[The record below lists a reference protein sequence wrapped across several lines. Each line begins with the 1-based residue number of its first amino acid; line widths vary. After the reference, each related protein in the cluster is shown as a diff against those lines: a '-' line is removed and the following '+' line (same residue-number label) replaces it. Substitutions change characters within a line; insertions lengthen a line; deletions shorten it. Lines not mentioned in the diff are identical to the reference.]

1 MNLANFPDSKQIAVQ
16 AQPTTSEHPVARSPM
31 SMEPHRLMQVIYAAL
46 AANGVLALLSLMV
59 QNWWTGTQ
67 LLASELLIWVAL
79 RYARQERR
87 VAASNLMLA
96 TLLISLSILV
106 FKAHGLRDEAVSAF
120 PSVMIFAGMFATRRV
135 FVAMMACIL
144 SVLGMV
150 AWLNISG
157 WHVNEVPQVTLFSLF
172 NICTILLVTAF
183 FVWLL
188 ASDWRAALK
197 KLEIENERIRE
208 SHARID
214 KLAFHDSLTGL
225 PNRLLARDRFE
236 QAMALA
242 RRNQTSVA
250 LLYLDL
256 DDFKAV
262 NDSLGH
268 SSGDLLL
275 CDVAQRL
282 TQAVRASDTVSRQG
296 GDEFLIVMG
305 SLGDD
310 SDAAAMA
317 AKISDLLTTPF
328 QVNGLEVST
337 TGSLGIALFPADGD
351 DFETLL
357 KNADMAMYRAKESGR
372 NAFRFYDAEMN
383 TNVIEH
389 LHLISGIRTA
399 LARNEFSLHYQP
411 QFDLKSGRIIGA
423 EALIRWRH
431 PELGLVPPLK
441 FIPVAERC
449 GLIHELGRWVLNEA
463 CRQTRAWQDAGLP
476 RLVIAINLSPVQFRR
491 DDIERDIMNAL
502 AANKLA
508 ANFIEL
514 ELTESLLIADSKDL
528 TALLSRLRG
537 LGLRLSIDDF
547 GTGYSNLGYLKQF
560 EVECLKIDQS
570 FVRRMT
576 ENANDAGIVRA
587 IIEMAHSLSLD
598 VVAEGVEN
606 EAVLSRLIE
615 LGCEFGQGFHWS
627 PALAPDDFVRFLSE
641 HRTRC
646 PELALSA

>member
-1 MNLANFPDSKQIAVQ
+1 
-16 AQPTTSEHPVARSPM
+16 M

>member
-1 MNLANFPDSKQIAVQ
+1 
-16 AQPTTSEHPVARSPM
+16 M
-31 SMEPHRLMQVIYAAL
+31 SMQPHRLMQVIYAAL
-46 AANGVLALLSLMV
+46 AANGVLALLSLTV
-59 QNWWTGTQ
+59 QNWWGGGQ
-67 LLASELLIWVAL
+67 LLATELLLWFAL
-79 RYARQERR
+79 GYARQARK
-87 VAASNLMLA
+87 VAAANLMLA
-96 TLLISLSILV
+96 TLLISVSILI
-106 FKAHGLRDEAVSAF
+106 FRSHGLRDEAVSAF
-120 PSVMIFAGMFATRRV
+120 PGVMIFAGMFATRRV
-135 FVAMMACIL
+135 FVMMMGFIF
-144 SVLGMV
+144 SVLALVVWMNMV
-150 AWLNISG
+150 G
-157 WHVNEVPQVTLFSLF
+157 WHVNEVPPVTSFSLF
-172 NICTILLVTAF
+172 NIVVVLLVTAF

-188 ASDWRAALK
+188 ASDWRAALMR
-197 KLEIENERIRE
+197 LEVENERIRE

-242 RRNQTSVA
+242 KRNQNSVA

-282 TQAVRASDTVSRQG
+282 TGAVRASDTVSRQG

-305 SLGDD
+305 SLTDD

-317 AKISDLLTTPF
+317 VKLIDLLTAPF
-328 QVNGLEVST
+328 RANGLEVST
-337 TGSLGIALFPADGD
+337 TGSLGIALYPADGQ

-411 QFDLKSGRIIGA
+411 QFELKTGRIIGA

-449 GLIHELGRWVLNEA
+449 GLIHDLGRWVLNEA
-463 CRQTRAWQDAGLP
+463 CRQARAWQDAGLP
-476 RLVIAINLSPVQFRR
+476 RLVIAVNLSPVQFRR

-502 AANKLA
+502 GANKLA
-508 ANFIEL
+508 ANCIEL

-528 TALLSRLRG
+528 TALLGRLRAMG
-537 LGLRLSIDDF
+537 IRLSIDDF
-547 GTGYSNLGYLKQF
+547 GTGYSNLGYLKRF

-576 ENANDAGIVRA
+576 ENTNDAGIVRA
-587 IIEMAHSLSLD
+587 IVEMARSLSLD
-598 VVAEGVEN
+598 VVAEGVET
-606 EAVLSRLIE
+606 EAVMKRLIE
-615 LGCEFGQGFHWS
+615 LGCEYGQGFHWS
-627 PALAPDDFVRFLSE
+627 PALAPDDFVRFIATHQAQSLK
-641 HRTRC
+641 
-646 PELALSA
+646 PALIA

>member
-1 MNLANFPDSKQIAVQ
+1 MQ
-16 AQPTTSEHPVARSPM
+16 
-31 SMEPHRLMQVIYAAL
+31 PHRLMQVIYSAL
-46 AANGVLALLSLMV
+46 AANGVLALLSLAV
-59 QNWWTGTQ
+59 QNWWAGAQ
-67 LLASELLIWVAL
+67 LLATELLLWFAL
-79 RYARQERR
+79 RYAHQERR
-87 VAASNLMLA
+87 VAAANLMLA
-96 TLLISLSILV
+96 TLLISMSILI

-120 PSVMIFAGMFATRRV
+120 PGVMIFAGMFATRRV
-135 FVAMMACIL
+135 FVVMMGLIFF
-144 SVLGMV
+144 VLGMV
-150 AWLNISG
+150 AWLNMTG
-157 WHVNEVPQVTLFSLF
+157 WHVNEVPPVTLFSLF
-172 NICTILLVTAF
+172 NICMVLLVTAF

-188 ASDWRAALK
+188 ASDWRTALQR
-197 KLEIENERIRE
+197 LEFENERICE

-214 KLAFHDSLTGL
+214 RLAFHDSLTGL

-282 TQAVRASDTVSRQG
+282 TLAVRASDTVSRQG

-305 SLGDD
+305 SLADD

-317 AKISDLLTTPF
+317 VKIIDVLTMAF

-337 TGSLGIALFPADGD
+337 TGSLGIALYPADGG

-423 EALIRWRH
+423 EALIRWHH

-463 CRQTRAWQDAGLP
+463 CRQAKAWQDAGLS

-508 ANFIEL
+508 ANCIEL

-528 TALLSRLRG
+528 TALLSRLRAQ
-537 LGLRLSIDDF
+537 GLRLSIDDF

-598 VVAEGVEN
+598 VVAEGLEN
-606 EAVLSRLIE
+606 EAVLNRLIE

-627 PALAPDDFVRFLSE
+627 PALAPDDFVHFLNGY
-641 HRTRC
+641 RTRC
-646 PELALSA
+646 PELALTA

>member
-1 MNLANFPDSKQIAVQ
+1 
-16 AQPTTSEHPVARSPM
+16 M
-31 SMEPHRLMQVIYAAL
+31 SMHPHRLMQVIYAAL

-188 ASDWRAALK
+188 ASDWRTALK

-463 CRQTRAWQDAGLP
+463 CRQTRVWQDAGLP

-502 AANKLA
+502 AANRLA
-508 ANFIEL
+508 ANCIEL

-528 TALLSRLRG
+528 TALLSRLRA

-606 EAVLSRLIE
+606 EAVLNRLID

-627 PALAPDDFVRFLSE
+627 PALAPDDFVRFLNE

>member
-1 MNLANFPDSKQIAVQ
+1 
-16 AQPTTSEHPVARSPM
+16 M
-31 SMEPHRLMQVIYAAL
+31 SLQPHRLMQVIYAAL
-46 AANGVLALLSLMV
+46 AANGILALLSLAV
-59 QNWWTGTQ
+59 QNWWTGVQ
-67 LLASELLIWVAL
+67 LLATELLLGFAL
-79 RYARQERR
+79 RYVRQART
-87 VAASNLMLA
+87 VAAANLMLA
-96 TLLISLSILV
+96 TLLISVSILI
-106 FKAHGLRDEAVSAF
+106 FKSHGLRDEAVSAF
-120 PSVMIFAGMFATRRV
+120 PCVMIFAGMFATRRL
-135 FVAMMACIL
+135 FVAMMAFIFL
-144 SVLGMV
+144 VLGLVVWMNM
-150 AWLNISG
+150 AG
-157 WHVNEVPQVTLFSLF
+157 WHVNDVPPVTLFSLF
-172 NICTILLVTAF
+172 NIVTVLLVTAF

-188 ASDWRAALK
+188 ASDWRAALLR
-197 KLEIENERIRE
+197 LEVENERIRE

-282 TQAVRASDTVSRQG
+282 NQAVRASDTVSRQG

-317 AKISDLLTTPF
+317 VKIIDLLTTPF

-337 TGSLGIALFPADGD
+337 TGSLGIALYPADGG

-372 NAFRFYDAEMN
+372 NAFRFYDVEMN

-411 QFDLKSGRIIGA
+411 QFELKSGRIVGA

-463 CRQTRAWQDAGLP
+463 CRQAKAWQDAGLP
-476 RLVIAINLSPVQFRR
+476 RLVIAVNLSSVQFRR
-491 DDIERDIMNAL
+491 DDIERDVMNAL
-502 AANKLA
+502 ATNNLA
-508 ANFIEL
+508 ANCIEL

-528 TALLSRLRG
+528 TALLSRLRA
-537 LGLRLSIDDF
+537 LGIRLSIDDF
-547 GTGYSNLGYLKQF
+547 GTGYSNLGYLKRF

-587 IIEMAHSLSLD
+587 IVEMAHSLSLD
-598 VVAEGVEN
+598 VVAEGVET
-606 EAVLSRLIE
+606 EAVLNRLIE

-627 PALAPDDFVRFLSE
+627 PALAPDDFVRFM
-641 HRTRC
+641 RDYQTRC

>member
-1 MNLANFPDSKQIAVQ
+1 
-16 AQPTTSEHPVARSPM
+16 M
-31 SMEPHRLMQVIYAAL
+31 SLQPHRLMQVIYATL
-46 AANGVLALLSLMV
+46 AANGFLALLSLAV
-59 QNWWTGTQ
+59 QNWWAGVQ
-67 LLASELLIWVAL
+67 LLATELLLWFAL
-79 RYARQERR
+79 RYARSGRT
-87 VAASNLMLA
+87 VAAANLMLA
-96 TLLISLSILV
+96 TLLISMSILI
-106 FKAHGLRDEAVSAF
+106 FKSHGLRDEAVSAF
-120 PSVMIFAGMFATRRV
+120 PGVMIFAGMFATRRV
-135 FVAMMACIL
+135 FVVMLGFIFL
-144 SVLGMV
+144 VLGLVVWMNM
-150 AWLNISG
+150 AG
-157 WHVNEVPQVTLFSLF
+157 WHINEVPPVTLVSLF
-172 NICTILLVTAF
+172 YVCTVLLVTAF

-188 ASDWRAALK
+188 ASDWRAALMR
-197 KLEIENERIRE
+197 LEVENERMRE
-208 SHARID
+208 SHVRFD

-242 RRNQTSVA
+242 KRNQTSVA

-256 DDFKAV
+256 DDFKSV

-282 TQAVRASDTVSRQG
+282 TQEVRASDTVSRQG

-305 SLGDD
+305 SLADD

-317 AKISDLLTTPF
+317 VKIIDLLTTPF
-328 QVNGLEVST
+328 QANGLEVST
-337 TGSLGIALFPADGD
+337 TGSLGIALYPADGS

-399 LARNEFSLHYQP
+399 LARHEFSLHYQP
-411 QFDLKSGRIIGA
+411 QFELKSGRIVGA

-463 CRQTRAWQDAGLP
+463 CRQAKAWQDAGLP
-476 RLVIAINLSPVQFRR
+476 KLVIAVNLSPVQFRR

-502 AANKLA
+502 ATNNLA
-508 ANFIEL
+508 ANCIEL

-528 TALLSRLRG
+528 NALLSRLRA
-537 LGLRLSIDDF
+537 LGIRLSIDDF
-547 GTGYSNLGYLKQF
+547 GTGYSNLGYLKRF

-576 ENANDAGIVRA
+576 ENTNDAGIVRA

-598 VVAEGVEN
+598 VVAEGVET
-606 EAVLSRLIE
+606 EAVLNRLIE

-627 PALAPDDFVRFLSE
+627 PALAPDDFVRFLNG
-641 HRTRC
+641 HQARC
-646 PELALSA
+646 PELALST

>member
-1 MNLANFPDSKQIAVQ
+1 
-16 AQPTTSEHPVARSPM
+16 M
-31 SMEPHRLMQVIYAAL
+31 SLQPHRLIQVIYATLAVTAFVAFSSL
-46 AANGVLALLSLMV
+46 AAQAWL
-59 QNWWTGTQ
+59 TGGQ
-67 LLASELLIWVAL
+67 LLATAFMLFVAL
-79 RYARQERR
+79 RYARQGRQVR
-87 VAASNLMLA
+87 SANLMLI
-96 TLLISLSILV
+96 TLLISLSVLI
-106 FKAHGLRDEAVSAF
+106 FKSHGLRDEAVSAL
-120 PSVMIFAGMFATRRV
+120 PGIMIFAGMFATRRV
-135 FVAMMACIL
+135 F
-144 SVLGMV
+144 LGMMVFIFAILTLIVWANV
-150 AWLNISG
+150 AG
-157 WHVNEVPQVTLFSLF
+157 WYTNEVPPVTWLSLV
-172 NICTILLVTAF
+172 NMLGILLVTAF

-188 ASDWRAALK
+188 ASDWRRTLAR
-197 KLEIENERIRE
+197 LEIENERMRE

-242 RRNQTSVA
+242 KRNNTSVA

-275 CDVAQRL
+275 CEMAQRL
-282 TQAVRASDTVSRQG
+282 TQAVRGSDTVSRQG

-317 AKISDLLTTPF
+317 VKIIDLLTAPF
-328 QVNGLEVST
+328 IANGIEVST
-337 TGSLGIALFPADGD
+337 TGSLGLALYPADGQ

-389 LHLISGIRTA
+389 LHLISGLRAA
-399 LARNEFSLHYQP
+399 LAKNEFSLHYQP
-411 QFDLKSGRIIGA
+411 QFELKSGRIIGA

-431 PELGLVPPLK
+431 PELGLVPPVK

-463 CRQTRAWQDAGLP
+463 CRQARAWQDAGLP
-476 RLVIAINLSPVQFRR
+476 KLVIAVNLSPVQFRR
-491 DDIERDIMNAL
+491 DDIERDVMNAL
-502 AANKLA
+502 ASSGLA
-508 ANFIEL
+508 PNCIEL

-528 TALLSRLRG
+528 TALLGRLRAMG
-537 LGLRLSIDDF
+537 IRLSIDDF
-547 GTGYSNLGYLKQF
+547 GTGYSNLGYLKRF

-587 IIEMAHSLSLD
+587 IIEMAHSLNLD

-606 EAVLSRLIE
+606 EAALCRLVE

-627 PALAPDDFVRFLSE
+627 PALPADEFVRYISSYQ
-641 HRTRC
+641 TQQ
-646 PELALSA
+646 PQLALAG

>member
-1 MNLANFPDSKQIAVQ
+1 
-16 AQPTTSEHPVARSPM
+16 M
-31 SMEPHRLMQVIYAAL
+31 SMQPHRLMQVIYAAL

-188 ASDWRAALK
+188 ASDWRTALK

-399 LARNEFSLHYQP
+399 LVRNEFSLHYQP

-463 CRQTRAWQDAGLP
+463 CRQTRVWQDAGLP

-502 AANKLA
+502 AANRLA
-508 ANFIEL
+508 ANCIEL

-528 TALLSRLRG
+528 TALLSRLRA

-606 EAVLSRLIE
+606 EAVLNRLID

-627 PALAPDDFVRFLSE
+627 PALAPDDFVRFLNE

>member
-1 MNLANFPDSKQIAVQ
+1 
-16 AQPTTSEHPVARSPM
+16 M
-31 SMEPHRLMQVIYAAL
+31 SMQPHRLMQVIYAAL

-188 ASDWRAALK
+188 ASDWRTALK

-463 CRQTRAWQDAGLP
+463 CRQTRVWQDAGLP

-502 AANKLA
+502 AANRLA
-508 ANFIEL
+508 ANCIEL

-528 TALLSRLRG
+528 TALLSRLRA

-606 EAVLSRLIE
+606 EAVLNRLID

-627 PALAPDDFVRFLSE
+627 PALAPDDFVRFLNE

>member
-1 MNLANFPDSKQIAVQ
+1 MGMQ
-16 AQPTTSEHPVARSPM
+16 
-31 SMEPHRLMQVIYAAL
+31 PHRLTQVIYAAL
-46 AANGVLALLSLMV
+46 AANWVLALLSLAV
-59 QNWWTGTQ
+59 QNWWTGGQ
-67 LLASELLIWVAL
+67 LLATGLLLGFAL
-79 RYARQERR
+79 RYARQGRT
-87 VAASNLMLA
+87 VAAANLMLA
-96 TLLISLSILV
+96 TLLMSICILI

-120 PSVMIFAGMFATRRV
+120 PGVMIFAGMFATRRV
-135 FVAMMACIL
+135 FVLMMGFIFF
-144 SVLGMV
+144 VLGAV
-150 AWLNISG
+150 AWMNMAG
-157 WHVNEVPQVTLFSLF
+157 WHVNDVPPVTLFSLF
-172 NICTILLVTAF
+172 NICTVLLVTAF

-197 KLEIENERIRE
+197 RLEVENERIRE

-242 RRNQTSVA
+242 KRNQTSVA

-305 SLGDD
+305 SLADD

-317 AKISDLLTTPF
+317 VKIIDLLTTPF
-328 QVNGLEVST
+328 QANGLEVST
-337 TGSLGIALFPADGD
+337 TGSLGIALYPADGG

-449 GLIHELGRWVLNEA
+449 GLIHDLGRWVLNEA
-463 CRQTRAWQDAGLP
+463 CRQARAWQDDGLP
-476 RLVIAINLSPVQFRR
+476 RLVIAVNLSPVQFRR
-491 DDIERDIMNAL
+491 DDIERDVMNAL
-502 AANKLA
+502 AASNLA
-508 ANFIEL
+508 ANCIEL

-528 TALLSRLRG
+528 TALLSRLRTMG
-537 LGLRLSIDDF
+537 IRLSIDDF
-547 GTGYSNLGYLKQF
+547 GTGYSNLGYLKRF

-598 VVAEGVEN
+598 VVAEGVET
-606 EAVLSRLIE
+606 EAVLNRLIE
-615 LGCEFGQGFHWS
+615 LGCEYGQGFHWS
-627 PALAPDDFVRFLSE
+627 PALAPEDFVRFIADYQ
-641 HRTRC
+641 TRC

>member
-1 MNLANFPDSKQIAVQ
+1 
-16 AQPTTSEHPVARSPM
+16 
-31 SMEPHRLMQVIYAAL
+31 MQVIYATL
-46 AANGVLALLSLMV
+46 AANGILALLSLAV
-59 QNWWTGTQ
+59 QNWWAGVQ
-67 LLASELLIWVAL
+67 LLATELLLWFAL
-79 RYARQERR
+79 RYARQGRT
-87 VAASNLMLA
+87 VGAANLMLA
-96 TLLISLSILV
+96 TLLISICILI
-106 FKAHGLRDEAVSAF
+106 FKSHGLRDEAVSAF
-120 PSVMIFAGMFATRRV
+120 PGVMIFAGMFATRRV
-135 FVAMMACIL
+135 FVVMMGFIFL
-144 SVLGMV
+144 MLGLVVWMNM
-150 AWLNISG
+150 AG
-157 WHVNEVPQVTLFSLF
+157 WHINDVPPVTLFSLF
-172 NICTILLVTAF
+172 NISAVLLVTAF

-188 ASDWRAALK
+188 ANDWRAALLR
-197 KLEIENERIRE
+197 LEVENERIRE

-242 RRNQTSVA
+242 KRNHTSVA

-256 DDFKAV
+256 DDFKSV

-282 TQAVRASDTVSRQG
+282 ALAVRASDTVSRQG

-305 SLGDD
+305 SLVDD

-317 AKISDLLTTPF
+317 VKIIDLLTTPF

-337 TGSLGIALFPADGD
+337 TGSLGIALYPADGG

-372 NAFRFYDAEMN
+372 NTFRFYDAEMN

-411 QFDLKSGRIIGA
+411 QFELKSGHIIGA

-463 CRQTRAWQDAGLP
+463 CRQAKAWQEAGLP
-476 RLVIAINLSPVQFRR
+476 PLVIAVNLSPVQFRR

-502 AANKLA
+502 EANNLA
-508 ANFIEL
+508 PNCIEL

-528 TALLSRLRG
+528 TDLLSRLRA
-537 LGLRLSIDDF
+537 LGIRLSIDDF
-547 GTGYSNLGYLKQF
+547 GTGYSNLGYLKRF

-587 IIEMAHSLSLD
+587 IVEMAHSLSLD
-598 VVAEGVEN
+598 VVAEGVET
-606 EAVLSRLIE
+606 EAVLNRLIE
-615 LGCEFGQGFHWS
+615 LGCEYGQGFHWS
-627 PALAPDDFVRFLSE
+627 PALAPDDFVRFMHT

-646 PELALSA
+646 PQLALST